1 MTVRHGDSLP
11 WNKRDRERKRPGTV
25 VPWEVGVAGPEAN
38 PAHSEAKC
46 RAGYGAL
53 SRTYR
58 LSSQQIERYRR
69 DGHVFLP
76 QLLPADSIRPYREAI
91 VATADR
97 NSRETRPLEERDT
110 YGKAFLQI
118 FNLWTLD
125 ETVRRFVHAAR
136 FAQVAARLLG
146 VEGVRLYHDQALFK
160 EPGGG
165 ITPWHQDQHY
175 WPLDTDRTITLW
187 MPLVD
192 IEEDMGMMQF
202 ASGAHRLGYITNKG
216 ISDDSE
222 AFYERFVADQGLDIS
237 ATRTAR
243 AGDAS
248 FHAGWALHRA
258 PPNRS
263 SVRREVMT
271 VIYFADGTRITDPV
285 RPEARGDLRAWLQDL
300 PPGAPAATGLN
311 PVVWPAGPDH
321 LGEDS
326 GG

>member
-58 LSSQQIERYRR
+58 LSSQQVQRYRR

-97 NSRETRPLEERDT
+97 NSREIRPLEERDT

-125 ETVRRFVHAAR
+125 ETVRRFVHAPC
-136 FAQVAARLLG
+136 FAEVAARLLG
-146 VEGVRLYHDQALFK
+146 VEKVRLYHDQALFK
-160 EPGGG
+160 EAGGG

-222 AFYERFVADQGLDIS
+222 AFYERYVADHG
-237 ATRTAR
+237 AR
-243 AGDAS
+243 HLRDA
-248 FHAGWALHRA
+248 H
-258 PPNRS
+258 
-263 SVRREVMT
+263 
-271 VIYFADGTRITDPV
+271 
-285 RPEARGDLRAWLQDL
+285 
-300 PPGAPAATGLN
+300 GA
-311 PVVWPAGPDH
+311 
-321 LGEDS
+321 S
-326 GG
+326 R